1 MAPLAFGEGETKGRI
16 KNIINFKQPKFYI
29 IAIALTILI
38 VSFVGLTTNPKK
50 DSKYYAE
57 EFLQIF
63 TNPEDAEFKKYY
75 DPIFDSESATE
86 SQNNFENYIAS
97 IEKEYRDL
105 MTNEAFDHAMSNR
118 FIPFEALIKEDNHY
132 NIEVDSIDVKEA
144 KVYDDGRVH
153 YIYLLSLRVL
163 FSNVDAEAVSV
174 SGDII
179 MIEENGSWLVDV
191 FRWNSDYRDLY
202 KLLLTNLEIGEVKE
216 DTSTFTKQEIDSAD
230 INKRKCK
237 R

>member
-1 MAPLAFGEGETKGRI
+1 MTPLGFGQGETKGRI
-16 KNIINFKQPKFYI
+16 KNIINFKQSKFYI
-29 IAIALTILI
+29 IAIALIILI
-38 VSFVGLTTNPKK
+38 IAFVVLTTNSKK

-63 TNPEDAEFKKYY
+63 TNPEDAEFTKYY

-86 SQNNFENYIAS
+86 SQNNFENYLAL

-132 NIEVDSIDVKEA
+132 NIKVDSVDVKEA
-144 KVYDDGRVH
+144 KVYEDGRVH
-153 YIYLLSLRVL
+153 YIYLISLRVL
-163 FSNVDAEAVSV
+163 FSNGDAEAVSV
-174 SGDII
+174 SGDIV

-191 FRWNSDYRDLY
+191 FKWNSDYQDLY
-202 KLLLTNLEIGEVKE
+202 KLLLTNLEIGK
-216 DTSTFTKQEIDSAD
+216 
-230 INKRKCK
+230 
-237 R
+237 